1 MEKLNHLLT
10 VFVGDTDNS
19 VSISAKQHDPM
30 AFLLD
35 FNNYQ
40 DFFNNALSKNTT
52 VYTSPG
58 DLPKDIGILWKLLT
72 VADKVIYCPSTEWTD
87 NKHID
92 TVFPTS
98 CMQGLTE
105 HLLLILPDKEKV
117 QNLDYTKLVPDPIPL
132 RDQRIVDTPQL
143 WCVGCSI
150 SHGIGVAPTERYGD
164 LISKKL
170 EIPCS
175 FLTRP
180 GSAIDWAA
188 DQILRS
194 DIRKGDIVM
203 WGITSANRL
212 TFVHE
217 NKLLTGITANSYK
230 VIPNLNSIVPEKTL
244 LSQNTVYKH
253 IYSIKQVINF
263 CNKCQATLLMIGL
276 IPSDN
281 TIRYLA
287 TLPEYHH
294 YQYQQKYHNDIFKTI
309 FEDYGNDGEHPG
321 PAQHKLYADFIL
333 DLIQ

>member
-52 VYTSPG
+52 VYTSLG
-58 DLPKDIGILWKLLT
+58 DLPKDISILWKLLT
-72 VADKVIYCPSTEWTD
+72 VADKVIYCPPTIWSDHNE
-87 NKHID
+87 ID
-92 TVFPTS
+92 VVFPTM

-143 WCVGCSI
+143 WCVGWSI
-150 SHGIGVAPTERYGD
+150 SHGIGVTPTERYGY

-170 EIPCS
+170 ETPCS

-180 GSAIDWAA
+180 GAAIDWAA

-194 DIRKGDIVM
+194 DIRKGDIVI
-203 WGITSANRL
+203 WGITSTNRL

-217 NKLLTGITANSYK
+217 NKLIPGITTRSYEG
-230 VIPNLNSIVPEKTL
+230 IPNLNSIVPERTL

-263 CNKCQATLLMIGL
+263 CKKCQATLLMIGL

-294 YQYQQKYHNDIFKTI
+294 YQSPQKYNNLIWTRF
-309 FEDYGNDGEHPG
+309 FEDYGEDGEHPG
-321 PAQHKLYADFIL
+321 PIQHKLYADFIL